1 MRKLFK
7 TLTWPT
13 RWKKRW
19 QEMGLPC
26 GLVSCSGNKSPW
38 THIWRPPAGAF
49 LQGVFYCQPK
59 CLETALI
66 AQLARLYPSAPAAVP
81 SNRIPLGLLMVARG
95 WLTHEQ
101 VVTAVAAQQ
110 SANSGKIGDWFEKLG
125 FATEQQV
132 TSALGLQWGCPV
144 ASSLDSVANAPFG
157 RIPFGILEAFQ
168 MLPLHFVTATNT
180 LYIAFGERVDHA
192 ALYTIEKVLDC
203 RTQPCVGVRKSVA
216 AELDQMRQ
224 QPRPHEIEFGPMHD
238 CTEIGRVGAS
248 YMLRLGADEARLG
261 RVGQFIWL
269 RLRARSSHTNLLFRL
284 GIEQKSQQNAQRL
297 SLPVE
302 LISASAA
309 ALIHW

>member
-13 RWKKRW
+13 HWKKRW

-66 AQLARLYPSAPAAVP
+66 EQLARLYPSAPATAP

-101 VVTAVAAQQ
+101 VVTAIAAQQ

-168 MLPLHFVTATNT
+168 MLPLHFVPATNT

-224 QPRPHEIEFGPMHD
+224 QPRPHEVEFGPMHD
-238 CTEIGRVGAS
+238 CMEIGRVSAS
-248 YMLRLGADEARLG
+248 YMLRLGADDARLG

-269 RLRARSSHTNLLFRL
+269 RLRAQSSHTDLLFRL
-284 GIEQKSQQNAQRL
+284 SLDSQSVPNVQRPSL
-297 SLPVE
+297 SAE
-302 LISASAA
+302 FISASAV
-309 ALIHW
+309 ALP

>member
-1 MRKLFK
+1 MRKLLK

-13 RWKKRW
+13 HWKKRW
-19 QEMGLPC
+19 EELGLPC
-26 GLVSCSGNKSPW
+26 GLVSCSGTKSPW
-38 THIWRPPAGAF
+38 NRIWRPPAGAF

-59 CLETALI
+59 CLQTALI
-66 AQLARLYPSAPAAVP
+66 EQLTRLYPSAPAAAP

-101 VVTAVAAQQ
+101 VVTALTAQQ
-110 SANSGKIGDWFEKLG
+110 SAHSGKIGDWFEKLG

-144 ASSLDSVANAPFG
+144 ASSLDSVASTPFG

-168 MLPLHFVTATNT
+168 MLPLHFVPATNT

-203 RTQPCVGVRKSVA
+203 RTQPCVGGRKSVA

-224 QPRPHEIEFGPMHD
+224 QPRPNEVEFGPMHD
-238 CTEIGRVGAS
+238 CTEISAS
-248 YMLRLGADEARLG
+248 YMLRLGADDARLG

-269 RLRARSSHTNLLFRL
+269 RLRAQSAHTDLLFRL
-284 GIEQKSQQNAQRL
+284 GLESRRVQRP

-309 ALIHW
+309 LP